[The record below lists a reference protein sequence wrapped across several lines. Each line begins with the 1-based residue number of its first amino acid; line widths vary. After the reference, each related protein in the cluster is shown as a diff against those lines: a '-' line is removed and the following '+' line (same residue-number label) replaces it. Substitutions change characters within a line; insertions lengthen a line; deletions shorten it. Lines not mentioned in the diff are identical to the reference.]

1 MGFKL
6 ICHYSNWFQRE
17 PPLRLGAAGGVMG
30 AVGIYTGAFI
40 AYFGGT
46 AGISVL
52 FGSVGAGLTGWRV
65 ARRTAVGTRCK
76 LSFVC

>member
-1 MGFKL
+1 MV
-6 ICHYSNWFQRE
+6 RA
-17 PPLRLGAAGGVMG
+17 LRTGAAGGVMG

-65 ARRTAVGTRCK
+65 ARRTAVGCVGCDDDASRTYHR
-76 LSFVC
+76 LTDPRGAA